1 MQESEW
7 LRVALKQWLDDEY
20 CPEPANE
27 DISSRCGK
35 VYYRCLLE
43 GVDDIGDI
51 LIEFV
56 SLENQKASFASFAAL
71 YSIVRRQEH
80 RPLLFT
86 SFTVKKGQLSG
97 MYLHLG

>member
-1 MQESEW
+1 LCRFDLTDVRPHLIEIHLHTVQESEW

-56 SLENQKASFASFAAL
+56 SRENQKASFACLPRF
-71 YSIVRRQEH
+71 IV
-80 RPLLFT
+80 L
-86 SFTVKKGQLSG
+86 
-97 MYLHLG
+97 